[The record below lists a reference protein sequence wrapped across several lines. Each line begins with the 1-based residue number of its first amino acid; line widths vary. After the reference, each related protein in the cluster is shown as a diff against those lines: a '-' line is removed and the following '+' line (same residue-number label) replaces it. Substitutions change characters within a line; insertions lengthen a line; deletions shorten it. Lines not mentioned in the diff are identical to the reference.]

1 MTLRGGQSSGSIR
14 TWRRFFP
21 LSSVDN
27 LVDLM
32 RDILISSRFQPL
44 PSHGLGGKQRCIC
57 AHSEL
62 PDDCRICH
70 PRIDI
75 DNVTISCVIEPD
87 LTFVSILLGLIE
99 NHLTVTPVDDTATQT
114 KSKFTV
120 TLQPKLLPPYS
131 SPRCRTSASTT
142 KIPPSPLCVH
152 TIEPSSILPDLNG
165 SEQQPPTDE
174 SLSVSPVITCES
186 NPPSAHAQR
195 RSGSRRTRTV
205 HRRVSVS
212 QLAPVDAQSVEPE
225 PLGLRT
231 PSAVPESTSSST
243 NKRRRFSDTEVG
255 TTSFPCVTFEEVDR
269 RYQEFYTLVTT
280 SPKLRPFFIRGATS
294 TKHQD
299 VYKSNAQPNGPT
311 PPRFATRGL
320 IRAVCEVLWTR
331 MASGKGRE
339 KLTHT
344 QSVYSFL
351 TVGIL
356 DSFGLAYTTVAACQ
370 LLGYTDV
377 DLALS
382 EDHGWVEFGPPDAR
396 QSADVASWVYNVHV
410 PSTPN
415 DTSISSS
422 SEQCRVRSPR
432 PIESVEQLANRTVE
446 ADRAADVL
454 GETAGVPPP
463 PIRMPPLTRSWLYVN
478 GYPVVCRPR
487 ILAVAAAVTALQPG
501 ASLTTQ
507 IQAPVSAPAAPA
519 NTYTTS
525 SDLVTPS
532 GLARHLSSAPA
543 ISMEVVNMKHR
554 LLWLFYDA
562 GCLARYPLGLTNL
575 ADLEDAFPSTDGTTG
590 PWPRTDQP
598 AGVIFPPLT
607 PSIQVEDCKP
617 TENLETGASFFSMD
631 STSVPLRLYNQ
642 AVLVT
647 QRYYCNQHVY
657 PYTSLAGYLYRHG
670 DHRGALRYWS
680 EATAVIGQY
689 NHSSED
695 WEIYRELL
703 EIATQLMPH
712 MFRCAAEASRSC
724 AEGLLQA
731 DPDGSLYQTSN
742 ILDDPQCLAYLLAFY
757 DNLCLW
763 EEDSPVPVLHVGW
776 VDKMMVNLSR
786 FSQRARRLLNLS
798 ADATRSVVTDQS
810 AHSPTSFYSRKSE
823 QCAPASPALS
833 VSVSGSK
840 RVSRR
845 SRTVSATPQG
855 DRPVLPQADGPSDPH
870 LPLSIQTDSPVQE
883 LMASAASRP
892 SHTATSLTEQDVPTS
907 DMSTLSHP
915 VYSRPLKHKKTRK
928 GKTKTS
934 SADSSAQFAES
945 LATTV
950 DKPTDLVNHADTI
963 VTNPEVVEVLA
974 GLYQEE
980 ESGEPRSDVMTELEE
995 LDASPSPPPLVEFV
1009 NHEDLLETLVG
1020 ACDQQL
1026 LNPAFL
1032 WGMEPN
1038 MPFLPTNVA
1047 PEDAFNRLL
1056 ASLEPKRLTTV
1067 HAPSLFPTPP
1077 NSGSI
1082 CYNVEEPV
1090 CTVENQLLSAASQTS
1105 SLVDVGDLTN
1115 TAVHTSCKS
1124 ELLDGMT
1131 NTSAEQTVV
1140 PFLEGFDSVDSNDL
1154 LGVAS
1159 NDLIDLVHS
1168 ESTVVPDGHKPE
1180 DLTNSLD
1187 LELILKADESSPS
1200 SIDSSTIATAEPIR
1214 PKTMEE
1220 LIVHLT
1226 LHSIKMITIIDLL
1239 RAARLNSSAIKL
1251 ALTAQSQVSLRRSG
1265 LSSTHDV

>member
-44 PSHGLGGKQRCIC
+44 ASHGLGGKHKCIC

-62 PDDCRICH
+62 PDDCRVCH
-70 PRIDI
+70 PRMDTN
-75 DNVTISCVIEPD
+75 NVTISCVIEPD

-99 NHLTVTPVDDTATQT
+99 THLTVTPMDDTATQA

-120 TLQPKLLPPYS
+120 TLQPKLFPPYA
-131 SPRCRTSASTT
+131 SPRCRTSASSA

-152 TIEPSSILPDLNG
+152 TTEPSSILPNLNG
-165 SEQQPPTDE
+165 IEQQPPADE
-174 SLSVSPVITCES
+174 LLSASPVIACES
-186 NPPSAHAQR
+186 NLPSSHAQR

-205 HRRVSVS
+205 HRRVSTS
-212 QLAPVDAQSVEPE
+212 QLAPVDAQSVEME
-225 PLGLRT
+225 PLGPQT
-231 PSAVPESTSSST
+231 PSAVPESTSGST
-243 NKRRRFSDTEVG
+243 SKRRRFSDTEVG
-255 TTSFPCVTFEEVDR
+255 TTSFPCITFEEVDR
-269 RYQEFYTLVTT
+269 RYQEFYTLVTN
-280 SPKLRPFFIRGATS
+280 SPKLRPFFIRGTTS

-299 VYKSNAQPNGPT
+299 VYKSNAQPNGST

-331 MASGKGRE
+331 MASGKSRE

-382 EDHGWVEFGPPDAR
+382 EDHGWVEFGPPEAR

-432 PIESVEQLANRTVE
+432 PTESAEQLANRTVE

-507 IQAPVSAPAAPA
+507 IQAPVSAPAASA

-575 ADLEDAFPSTDGTTG
+575 ADLEDAFPSVDQTTG
-590 PWPRTDQP
+590 PWP
-598 AGVIFPPLT
+598 ACEIFSPLT
-607 PSIQVEDCKP
+607 PSIQVEECKP
-617 TENLETGASFFSMD
+617 TENLETGASFFPMD
-631 STSVPLRLYNQ
+631 SASVPLRLYNQ

-689 NHSSED
+689 NH
-695 WEIYRELL
+695 
-703 EIATQLMPH
+703 
-712 MFRCAAEASRSC
+712 
-724 AEGLLQA
+724 
-731 DPDGSLYQTSN
+731 N
-742 ILDDPQCLAYLLAFY
+742 DPQCLAYLLAFY
-757 DNLCLW
+757 DHLCLW

-786 FSQRARRLLNLS
+786 FSQRARRLLHLS
-798 ADATRSVVTDQS
+798 ADATRSVMTDQS

-855 DRPVLPQADGPSDPH
+855 DRPVLPQADGPSDLH
-870 LPLSIQTDSPVQE
+870 LPLSIQTDPPVIE
-883 LMASAASRP
+883 LTASAASGP
-892 SHTATSLTEQDVPTS
+892 SHTAISLTEQSVLTS
-907 DMSTLSHP
+907 DLSTPSHP
-915 VYSRPLKHKKTRK
+915 VHSRPLKQKKTRK
-928 GKTKTS
+928 GRTKILST
-934 SADSSAQFAES
+934 DSSAQFAES
-945 LATTV
+945 LTTTV
-950 DKPTDLVNHADTI
+950 DKPIDLVNRTDTI

-995 LDASPSPPPLVEFV
+995 QDASPSPPPMVEFV

-1090 CTVENQLLSAASQTS
+1090 CTVENQLLSAASQPS
-1105 SLVDVGDLTN
+1105 SLVDVGDLTD
-1115 TAVHTSCKS
+1115 TAVHASCKS

-1131 NTSAEQTVV
+1131 NISAEQTVV
-1140 PFLEGFDSVDSNDL
+1140 PFLEGFDSVDSSDL

-1168 ESTVVPDGHKPE
+1168 ESTVVRDGHKPE

-1187 LELILKADESSPS
+1187 LELMLKADESSPS
-1200 SIDSSTIATAEPIR
+1200 SIDSSTVATAEPTR

>member
-1 MTLRGGQSSGSIR
+1 MTLRCGQSSGSIR

-32 RDILISSRFQPL
+32 RDILISSRFQSL
-44 PSHGLGGKQRCIC
+44 PSHGLSGKQKCMC
-57 AHSEL
+57 AHPEP
-62 PDDCRICH
+62 PDGCHVCH
-70 PRIDI
+70 PRLDK
-75 DNVTISCVIEPD
+75 DNATISCVIEPD

-99 NHLTVTPVDDTATQT
+99 NHLTVAPMDDTTTQA
-114 KSKFTV
+114 KSKSTV
-120 TLQPKLLPPYS
+120 ALQPKLLPPYF
-131 SPRCRTSASTT
+131 SPRSRTSASST

-152 TIEPSSILPDLNG
+152 TAEPSSTLPNLNG
-165 SEQQPPTDE
+165 IERQPLADE
-174 SLSVSPVITCES
+174 SLSASPAVAGGN
-186 NPPSAHAQR
+186 NPPSSHAQR
-195 RSGSRRTRTV
+195 RSGSRRTRNA
-205 HRRVSVS
+205 HRRVSAS
-212 QLAPVDAQSVEPE
+212 QHAPADAQSVESE
-225 PLGLRT
+225 PLGRRT
-231 PSAVPESTSSST
+231 PPAVPESPSSST
-243 NKRRRFSDTEVG
+243 NKRRRFSDTEIR

-269 RYQEFYTLVTT
+269 RYQEFYALVTNA
-280 SPKLRPFFIRGATS
+280 PKLRPFLIRGTNS
-294 TKHQD
+294 TKHPDQ
-299 VYKSNAQPNGPT
+299 YKPNATMFGST

-331 MASGKGRE
+331 MASGKSRE

-370 LLGYTDV
+370 ILGYTDV

-382 EDHGWVEFGPPDAR
+382 EDHGWVEFGPPEAR

-410 PSTPN
+410 PLTPN
-415 DTSISSS
+415 DTSIPSS
-422 SEQCRVRSPR
+422 SEQCRVRSPH
-432 PIESVEQLANRTVE
+432 PTDSVEQLVNRTVE
-446 ADRAADVL
+446 ADRGDDISD
-454 GETAGVPPP
+454 GTAGLPPP

-519 NTYTTS
+519 NAYATS

-575 ADLEDAFPSTDGTTG
+575 ADLEDAFPSVDQTAS

-598 AGVIFPPLT
+598 AYETFSPVT
-607 PSIQVEDCKP
+607 PSIQTEECKP
-617 TENLETGASFFSMD
+617 AKNLESNASLFSTD
-631 STSVPLRLYNQ
+631 AVSVPLRLYNQ
-642 AVLVT
+642 AVFVT
-647 QRYYCNQHVY
+647 QHYYCNQHVY

-703 EIATQLMPH
+703 EVATQLMPH

-757 DNLCLW
+757 DHLCLW

-786 FSQRARRLLNLS
+786 FSQRARRLLHLS
-798 ADATRSVVTDQS
+798 ADATRSVLTDQS
-810 AHSPTSFYSRKSE
+810 VHSPTPFYSRKSE
-823 QCAPASPALS
+823 HFASTSPAPS
-833 VSVSGSK
+833 ISVSGPK

-855 DRPVLPQADGPSDPH
+855 DRPILPQADCPSDPH
-870 LPLSIQTDSPVQE
+870 LPLSIQTDSPVIE
-883 LMASAASRP
+883 LMTSAASGP
-892 SHTATSLTEQDVPTS
+892 LHTTS
-907 DMSTLSHP
+907 DLSTPSHP
-915 VYSRPLKHKKTRK
+915 VNSHLLKQKKTRK
-928 GKTKTS
+928 SKTKVLST
-934 SADSSAQFAES
+934 DPSAQFGEA
-945 LATTV
+945 LTTTV
-950 DKPTDLVNHADTI
+950 DKPADLVNHVDTI

-980 ESGEPRSDVMTELEE
+980 DSREPRPDLMAELEE
-995 LDASPSPPPLVEFV
+995 QDASPSPPPMVEFA

-1056 ASLEPKRLTTV
+1056 ASLEPKRLATT

-1082 CYNVEEPV
+1082 CYSIEEPV
-1090 CTVENQLLSAASQTS
+1090 STVEDQLPSTASEPS
-1105 SLVDVGDLTN
+1105 SLVGVGDLTD
-1115 TAVHTSCKS
+1115 TAIHASCKP

-1131 NTSAEQTVV
+1131 NTSAEHTVA
-1140 PFLEGFDSVDSNDL
+1140 PFLEGFDFVDSSDL
-1154 LGVAS
+1154 LGVVS
-1159 NDLIDLVHS
+1159 SDLIDLVHS
-1168 ESTVVPDGHKPE
+1168 ESTVVREGHKPE
-1180 DLTNSLD
+1180 DVTNSLD
-1187 LELILKADESSPS
+1187 LELILKADESPPS
-1200 SIDSSTIATAEPIR
+1200 SIDSSTVATAQPTR

-1265 LSSTHDV
+1265 MSSTHDV